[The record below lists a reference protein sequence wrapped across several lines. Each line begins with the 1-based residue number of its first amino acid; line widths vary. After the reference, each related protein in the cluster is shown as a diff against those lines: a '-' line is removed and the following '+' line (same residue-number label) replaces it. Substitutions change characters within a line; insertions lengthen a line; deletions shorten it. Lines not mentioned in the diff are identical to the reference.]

1 MEPCDNG
8 SLAYREVP
16 SSSSHCT
23 CGLSSLS
30 LSSLVPSFCISCNI
44 QPSSSC
50 AILFLYLPPCSHG
63 RLLVSTSITFHSTW
77 HLHLLPLCAAA
88 MARPEPHPDNCTH
101 NQPPNLGT
109 QTHHGRDPSHIKM
122 PTPARTPSPSTLSST
137 ISSSPNDRFPP

>member
-16 SSSSHCT
+16 SSSHCT

-30 LSSLVPSFCISCNI
+30 LSSLVPSFCISCNV

-50 AILFLYLPPCSHG
+50 AIPFLYLPPCSHG

-77 HLHLLPLCAAA
+77 HPHLLPLCAAV

-109 QTHHGRDPSHIKM
+109 QTHHDRDLSHIKM